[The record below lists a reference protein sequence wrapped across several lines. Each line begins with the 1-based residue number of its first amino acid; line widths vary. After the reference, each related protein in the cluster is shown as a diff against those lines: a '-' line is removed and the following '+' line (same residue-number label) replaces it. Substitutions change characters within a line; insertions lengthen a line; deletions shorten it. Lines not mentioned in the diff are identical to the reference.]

1 MKFWIFLIP
10 VTLFSMLKVAAY
22 EEKAVTDR
30 IELLEEQRG
39 YQFKKR
45 KFQGV
50 AEGELLYWKASVD
63 GAAYATTAVVK
74 EAGGAAFDLEA
85 SRKTRTPHF
94 DYDPGFRLGLGLQS
108 PYDLFDLDLVWTR
121 FYTEG
126 HDSAHGTFI
135 SFNPAPGD
143 KVIVDSIGLIMPLLS
158 TPDSASAKCK
168 IKTNVVDIQLARGI
182 EVSRHFFMRPFFG
195 VRAVDLSMNWRISM
209 ERDFQFPSLIDQSE
223 TTLKVKNDFRAA
235 GGLIGVDLDWRFA
248 KQFGIQTR
256 GAGALVYGLSQ
267 EKTRQEYRFLAA
279 GSSESSDQMFKA
291 KNGFYTLKGLWELF
305 AGVFWEAKFFQDKPD
320 HSLGAS
326 KKYRREIVLRI
337 VAGYEFQQWPLIG
350 QKTNFQLSRE
360 RERFG
365 LGLQGFT
372 GGAKLVF

>member
-1 MKFWIFLIP
+1 
-10 VTLFSMLKVAAY
+10 MLKVAAY

-30 IELLEEQRG
+30 IALLEEQRG

-45 KFQGV
+45 KFQGI

-63 GAAYATTAVVK
+63 GVAYATTAVVR
-74 EAGGAAFDLEA
+74 EAGGAGFNLQT
-85 SRKTRTPHF
+85 SGKTRTPHF

-126 HDSAHGTFI
+126 RDRAQGTFVPI
-135 SFNPAPGD
+135 NAEPGD
-143 KVIVDSIGLIMPLLS
+143 KVIVDSIGLVVPLLS
-158 TPDSASAKCK
+158 IPDSASAKCG
-168 IKTNVVDIQLARGI
+168 IKTNVVDVQLARGI

-195 VRAVDLSMNWRISM
+195 LRAVDLVMNWRISL
-209 ERDFQFPSLIDQSE
+209 ERDFQFPSTIVQDD

-235 GGLIGVDLDWRFA
+235 GGLIGIDLDWRFA
-248 KQFGIQTR
+248 KRFGIQTR

-267 EKTRQEYRFLAA
+267 EKTRQKYRFVAA
-279 GSSESSDQMFKA
+279 GSSAESEEMFKA

-305 AGVFWEAKFFQDKPD
+305 AGVFWEARFFQDKPD
-320 HSLGAS
+320 HSLGSS
-326 KKYRREIVLRI
+326 KKYRREMVLRI
-337 VAGYEFQQWPLIG
+337 EAGYEFQQWPLIG
-350 QKTNFQLSRE
+350 QKTNSQLSRQ